1 VNDSKR
7 EESPRLYVR
16 PRDTVLLTA
25 LAIALLLI
33 TAVAFDGLA
42 NLVSGVLIVVAFLG
56 AGRVAA
62 VRGGRT

>member
-1 VNDSKR
+1 
-7 EESPRLYVR
+7 
-16 PRDTVLLTA
+16 VLLTA

-42 NLVSGVLIVVAFLG
+42 NLVSGVLIVVAFLA

-62 VRGGRT
+62 VRGGRTR